1 MDERTMSRR
10 SFVKT
15 AAAGIGGAGL
25 VLRNPLTTTGDT
37 AEARGGA
44 KGGKLRLSACIEMI
58 FGSRPFLE
66 RIDLVAKCGLPAFE
80 FWSWRRKDID
90 GILARKK
97 ANGLQISGFSVD
109 PGYRLTHPR
118 FKENFVSS
126 VEGTIPVM
134 HKLGVKR
141 MLVTAGNEIPRR
153 TRKEQHESIVESLK
167 AAAPLVEEAGITV
180 VLEPLNTLVDHKG
193 QYLWSS
199 LEGFEIIREVGSKN
213 VRLLYDIYHQQIMEG
228 HLIHNITRNIDLI
241 GHFHVAD
248 VPGRHEPGTGEIN
261 YVNVFKEILKTGYDG
276 YIGLEFRPLRSG
288 EEALKRTS
296 EIARKAE
303 AVAAT
308 G

>member
-1 MDERTMSRR
+1 MGERTMTRR
-10 SFVKT
+10 SFVKA

-25 VLRNPLTTTGDT
+25 ALGSPLPQTNHA
-37 AEARGGA
+37 AETRKEA
-44 KGGKLRLSACIEMI
+44 KGPKLRLSACIEMI
-58 FGSRPFLE
+58 FSERPFLE

-90 GILARKK
+90 GALARKK
-97 ANGLQISGFSVD
+97 ANGLEISGFSVD
-109 PGYRLTHPR
+109 PGYRLTHPQ
-118 FKENFVSS
+118 FKDNFISS
-126 VEGTIPVM
+126 VKGTIPVM
-134 HKLGVKR
+134 QKLGVKR
-141 MLVTAGNEIPRR
+141 MLVTAGNEIPRTPR
-153 TRKEQHESIVESLK
+153 EDQHKSIVESLK
-167 AAAPLVEEAGITV
+167 AAAPLLEEAGITI
-180 VLEPLNTLVDHKG
+180 VLEPLNTLVDHRG

-228 HLIHNITRNIDLI
+228 HLIHNITKNIDLI

-276 YIGLEFRPLRSG
+276 YMGLEFRPLKSG
-288 EEALKRTS
+288 EEALQRTK

-303 AVAAT
+303 ALVRA

>member
-1 MDERTMSRR
+1 MGEPTMSRR
-10 SFVKT
+10 SFVQA

-25 VLRNPLTTTGDT
+25 AFGNPLTTTSHA
-37 AEARGGA
+37 AEKRGGA

-58 FGSRPFLE
+58 FSERPFLE
-66 RIDLVAKCGLPAFE
+66 RIDLVAKCGLRAFE

-97 ANGLQISGFSVD
+97 ANGLEISGFSVD

-118 FKENFVSS
+118 FKDNFLSS
-126 VEGTIPVM
+126 VKGTIPVM
-134 HKLGVKR
+134 HKLGVSR
-141 MLVTAGNEIPRR
+141 MIVTVGNEIPRTPR
-153 TRKEQHESIVESLK
+153 EEQHKSIVECLK
-167 AAAPLVEEAGITV
+167 AAAPLVEEAGITIV
-180 VLEPLNTLVDHKG
+180 VEPLNTLVDHG
-193 QYLWSS
+193 GYYLWSS

-228 HLIHNITRNIDLI
+228 HLIHNITKNIDLI
-241 GHFHVAD
+241 AHFHVAD

-276 YIGLEFRPLRSG
+276 YMGLEFRPLKSG
-288 EEALKRTS
+288 EEALRHVK
-296 EIARKAE
+296 EMARKAE
-303 AVAAT
+303 SLAAT

>member
-1 MDERTMSRR
+1 MSEGTMSRR
-10 SFVKT
+10 SFVKV

-25 VLRNPLTTTGDT
+25 AFGNPLATTSHA
-37 AEARGGA
+37 AEMRGKG

-58 FGSRPFLE
+58 FGERPFLE

-90 GILARKK
+90 GALARKK
-97 ANGLQISGFSVD
+97 ANGLEISGFSVD

-118 FKENFVSS
+118 FKGSFVSS
-126 VEGTIPVM
+126 VKGTIPIM
-134 HKLGVKR
+134 QKLGVKR
-141 MLVTAGNEIPRR
+141 MLATAGNEIPRTPR
-153 TRKEQHESIVESLK
+153 DEQHKSIVESLK
-167 AAAPLVEEAGITV
+167 AAAPLLEEAGITM

-213 VRLLYDIYHQQIMEG
+213 VRLLFDIYHQQIMEG

-261 YVNVFKEILKTGYDG
+261 YVNVFKAILKTGYDG
-276 YIGLEFRPLRSG
+276 YMGLEFRPLRSG